1 MASIRSDVC
10 GSFESPIVISD
21 DVLDERNRSIV
32 NESSFDSSNLN
43 EDGEFWDIGDPSYM
57 CGKPTKPTNPR
68 YSGCCMNGNIEIP
81 KLTAPPDV
89 LHQLMFSNDAKS
101 SHYLKNIRSYNSMF
115 GFTSMGGK
123 VDNSVNTGGGPP
135 VFRLYGQNY
144 HLIGSLLPVDGCE
157 PKFAQLYVYDTDD
170 EINYRI
176 TSVRFYRQ
184 RDAVNNLH
192 SEIVSDLQHMLD
204 KENVLV
210 KSFRMAKEKIGLENQ
225 PNVSLKLLG
234 KRGRDGRTHNLPS
247 VSEVAMLVVGDFDEA
262 LGDRDIVVVKKSGQ
276 LQRISELHPSY
287 LPLQYPLLFPY
298 GEDGYKEDI
307 GFSRNSSSSSTHRK
321 SISPKEFFAFRLH
334 ERISEYSILLFGRR
348 LFQQFVVDA
357 YTMIETGRL
366 TFVRTHQKRLRAE
379 LYSGLAEAVLRGETD
394 GSRHGKRIILP
405 SSFVGGAR
413 YMVQNY
419 QDAMAICRWIG
430 YPNLFITFTC
440 NPKWPEICRYL
451 ASKGLKSDDRP
462 DIICRIFKVKLDNL
476 IRDLK
481 SKKIFGVVKAVVYTV
496 EFQKRGLPH
505 AHILLFLSNE
515 DKHPKPQRIDEI
527 ISAELPDQATDPHY
541 HEYVKEF
548 MMHGPCGIVRK
559 SSPCMLN
566 GRCSKYFPKKYL
578 AATNIDDDG
587 YPAYRRRDNGR
598 VVMKDG
604 VPLDNRYVVPHNRFL
619 LMKYGGHINVEW
631 CNQSRSI
638 KYLFKYINKGYD
650 RVTTSFFQSGAGGT
664 ERCIDEVS
672 LYYDCRYISSCEA
685 AWRIF
690 GFEIQYKDP
699 PVERLSF
706 HLPDQQHVVFDEA
719 DDLDTVLNRKT
730 IHESKFL
737 AWMEAN
743 KIYSQGRDLTYGE
756 FPTKFVWKKNR
767 WEPRK
772 QRYSIG
778 RLFYV
783 APGSG
788 DMYYL
793 RCLLNI
799 VKGASSYEDIR
810 CVNGVQYDTFR
821 DACFALGLLD
831 DDKEY
836 VDGIVEASFWASAH
850 SLRLL
855 FVSLLTSESISRPD
869 FVWQR
874 CWKYLFED
882 VLYNRRKLTN
892 NPGMILSE
900 DEIQNVALAEIEKLL
915 QNLGKTLRDFH
926 GLPYPDSQ
934 YFESSEN
941 RLIADELCYD
951 RECLAREYLESI
963 SKFTGEQLSVHDTI
977 MSSVHS
983 NYGGIFFVYG
993 YGGTGKTFIW
1003 RSLSAGIRS
1012 KGDII
1017 LNVASSGI
1025 ASLLLP
1031 GGRTAH
1037 SRFKIP
1043 INVNEDSMYNIK
1055 PGGAL
1060 AELIVRAK
1068 LIIWDEAP
1076 MIHKHCIEAVDRTLR
1091 DIMRVCDELNRN
1103 KPFGGK
1109 TVVFGGDFRQILPVV
1124 PKGSRQDV
1132 VNATINSSY
1141 LWKSCTVLR
1150 LTKNMRLLNTENVH
1164 EASKLKEFS
1173 SWVASIGDGVIG
1185 GPNDGEVA
1193 IQLPIDI
1200 VLPNSGDPLRTIV
1213 SNVYPSYMNPE
1224 ELISCLHGRAIL
1236 APTLEVVDEVN
1247 QFMISLDQSQGR
1259 VYFSSDSISNSDS
1272 TSNGLA
1278 EIHSV
1283 EFLNKLKCSGTPN
1296 HELLLKV
1303 GTPVMLLRN
1312 IDLSNGLCNG
1322 TRLIITRLGDYV
1334 LEGHVLGGHN
1344 IGHKVLIPRMSLIPS
1359 DPRLPFKF
1367 QRRQFPLAVSYAM
1380 TINKSQG
1387 QSLSHVG
1394 LFLRKP
1400 VFNHGQMYVAISR
1413 VTSREGLKIFVC
1425 KDEVDEGNGDTT
1437 VNIVYKEVFQNL

>member
-1 MASIRSDVC
+1 
-10 GSFESPIVISD
+10 
-21 DVLDERNRSIV
+21 
-32 NESSFDSSNLN
+32 
-43 EDGEFWDIGDPSYM
+43 
-57 CGKPTKPTNPR
+57 
-68 YSGCCMNGNIEIP
+68 
-81 KLTAPPDV
+81 
-89 LHQLMFSNDAKS
+89 
-101 SHYLKNIRSYNSMF
+101 
-115 GFTSMGGK
+115 MGGK
-123 VDNSVNTGGGPP
+123 DDNSVNIGGGPP
-135 VFRLYGQNY
+135 VFRLHGQNY
-144 HLIGSLLPVDGCE
+144 HLIDSLLPLDGCE
-157 PKFAQLYVYDTDD
+157 PKFAQLYVYDTDN

-176 TSVRFYRQ
+176 TSVRQ

-192 SEIVSDLQHMLD
+192 SGIVSDLQHMLD
-204 KENVLV
+204 EENALV
-210 KSFRMAKEKIGLENQ
+210 KSFRMAKEKIGHENQ
-225 PNVSLKLLG
+225 TNVSLRLLG
-234 KRGRDGRTHNLPS
+234 MRGRDGRTHNLPS
-247 VSEVAMLVVGDFDEA
+247 VSEVVVLAVGDFDEA

-276 LQRISELHPSY
+276 LQCISELHPPY

-298 GEDGYKEDI
+298 GEDGYREDI

-379 LYSGLAEAVLRGETD
+379 LYSGLAEAVLRSETD

-451 ASKGLKSDDRP
+451 ASKDLKSDDRP

-481 SKKIFGVVKAVVYTV
+481 IVYMV

-515 DKHPKPQRIDEI
+515 DKQPKPQRIDEI
-527 ISAELPDQATDPHY
+527 ISAELPDQVIDPHY

-548 MMHGPCGIVRK
+548 MMHGPCVIVRK

-578 AATNIDDDG
+578 AAKNFDDDG

-604 VPLDNRYVVPHNRFL
+604 VPLDNRYVVPHNHFL
-619 LMKYGGHINVEW
+619 LMKYVGHVNVEW
-631 CNQSRSI
+631 CNQSQSI

-650 RVTTSFFQSGAGGT
+650 RVTTSFFQSGADGA

-706 HLPDQQHVVFDEA
+706 HLPDQQHVIFDEA
-719 DDLDTVLNRKT
+719 DDLDTILNRKT

-756 FPTKFVWKKNR
+756 FPTKFVWKKNH

-783 APGSG
+783 APCSG

-799 VKGASSYEDIR
+799 VKGASSYEDIK

-821 DACFALGLLD
+821 DACFVLGLLD

-836 VDGIVEASFWASAH
+836 VKWNCRGFFLGFSS
-850 SLRLL
+850 
-855 FVSLLTSESISRPD
+855 
-869 FVWQR
+869 
-874 CWKYLFED
+874 LFEIA
-882 VLYNRRKLTN
+882 LC
-892 NPGMILSE
+892 MILSE
-900 DEIQNVALAEIEKLL
+900 DEIQNFALAEIEKLL

-926 GLPYPDSQ
+926 GLPYPDNQ

-941 RLIADELCYD
+941 RLITDELCYD
-951 RECLAREYLESI
+951 REGLEREYLEFI
-963 SKFTGEQLSVHDTI
+963 SKFTDEQLSVHVTI

-983 NYGGIFFVYG
+983 NDGGIFFVYG
-993 YGGTGKTFIW
+993 YRGTGKTFIW

-1012 KGDII
+1012 KGNIV

-1025 ASLLLP
+1025 AFLLFS
-1031 GGRTAH
+1031 GGRTTH
-1037 SRFKIP
+1037 SQFKIP
-1043 INVNEDSMYNIK
+1043 INVNGDSMCNIK

-1076 MIHKHCIEAVDRTLR
+1076 MIHKHCIEVVDRTLR
-1091 DIMRVCDELNRN
+1091 DIMRVFNELHSN

-1109 TVVFGGDFRQILPVV
+1109 TVIFGGDFRQILPVV

-1150 LTKNMRLLNTENVH
+1150 LTKNMRLLNVENVD

-1200 VLPNSGDPLRTIV
+1200 VLSNSGDPLRTIV

-1224 ELISCLHGRAIL
+1224 ELISCLHGCAIL

-1247 QFMISLDQSQGR
+1247 QFMISLDQSQ
-1259 VYFSSDSISNSDS
+1259 VF
-1272 TSNGLA
+1272 
-1278 EIHSV
+1278 
-1283 EFLNKLKCSGTPN
+1283 
-1296 HELLLKV
+1296 
-1303 GTPVMLLRN
+1303 
-1312 IDLSNGLCNG
+1312 
-1322 TRLIITRLGDYV
+1322 RL
-1334 LEGHVLGGHN
+1334 
-1344 IGHKVLIPRMSLIPS
+1344 
-1359 DPRLPFKF
+1359 
-1367 QRRQFPLAVSYAM
+1367 
-1380 TINKSQG
+1380 
-1387 QSLSHVG
+1387 
-1394 LFLRKP
+1394 
-1400 VFNHGQMYVAISR
+1400 
-1413 VTSREGLKIFVC
+1413 
-1425 KDEVDEGNGDTT
+1425 
-1437 VNIVYKEVFQNL
+1437 

>member
-1 MASIRSDVC
+1 
-10 GSFESPIVISD
+10 
-21 DVLDERNRSIV
+21 
-32 NESSFDSSNLN
+32 
-43 EDGEFWDIGDPSYM
+43 
-57 CGKPTKPTNPR
+57 
-68 YSGCCMNGNIEIP
+68 
-81 KLTAPPDV
+81 
-89 LHQLMFSNDAKS
+89 
-101 SHYLKNIRSYNSMF
+101 
-115 GFTSMGGK
+115 MGGK
-123 VDNSVNTGGGPP
+123 VDHSVNTGGGPP
-135 VFRLYGQNY
+135 VFRLHGQNY
-144 HLIGSLLPVDGCE
+144 HLIGSLLPLDGCE
-157 PKFAQLYVYDTDD
+157 PKFAQLYVYDTDN

-176 TSVRFYRQ
+176 TSVRQ

-192 SEIVSDLQHMLD
+192 LEIVSDLQHMLD
-204 KENVLV
+204 EENALV
-210 KSFRMAKEKIGLENQ
+210 KSFRMAKEMIGHENR
-225 PNVSLKLLG
+225 PNVSLRLLG
-234 KRGRDGRTHNLPS
+234 KRGRDGRTYNLPS
-247 VSEVAMLVVGDFDEA
+247 VSEVAVLVVGDSDEA
-262 LGDRDIVVVKKSGQ
+262 LGDRDIIVVEKSGQ

-298 GEDGYKEDI
+298 GEDGYREDI
-307 GFSRNSSSSSTHRK
+307 GFSRNSSSSTHRK

-481 SKKIFGVVKAVVYTV
+481 SKKIFGAVKAVVYTV

-515 DKHPKPQRIDEI
+515 DKQPKPQRIDEI
-527 ISAELPDQATDPHY
+527 ISAELPDQVTDPHY

-548 MMHGPCGIVRK
+548 MMHGPCGVVKK
-559 SSPCMLN
+559 SSPCMVN

-619 LMKYGGHINVEW
+619 LMKYGGHVNVEW
-631 CNQSRSI
+631 CNQSQSI

-650 RVTTSFFQSGAGGT
+650 RVTTSFFQSGADGV

-706 HLPDQQHVVFDEA
+706 HLPDQQHVIFDEA

-756 FPTKFVWKKNR
+756 FPTKFVWKKNH

-793 RCLLNI
+793 RCLLNV

-810 CVNGVQYDTFR
+810 SVNGIQYDTFR

-869 FVWQR
+869 FVWQS
-874 CWKYLFED
+874 CWKYLSED

-892 NPGMILSE
+892 YPGLILSE
-900 DEIQNVALAEIEKLL
+900 DEIQNFALAEIEKLL
-915 QNLGKTLRDFH
+915 QNVGKTLRDFH
-926 GLPYPDSQ
+926 GLSYPDNQ

-941 RLIADELCYD
+941 RLITDELCYD
-951 RECLAREYLESI
+951 REGLASEYLEFI
-963 SKFTGEQLSVHDTI
+963 SKFTDEQLSVHDTI
-977 MSSVHS
+977 MSSVYS
-983 NYGGIFFVYG
+983 NNGGIFFVYG

-1012 KGDII
+1012 KGDIV

-1043 INVNEDSMYNIK
+1043 INVNEDSMCNIK
-1055 PGGAL
+1055 PGSAL

-1091 DIMRVCDELNRN
+1091 DIMRVCDELHRN

-1150 LTKNMRLLNTENVH
+1150 LTKNMRLLNVESVD

-1173 SWVASIGDGVIG
+1173 SWVASIGDGVVG

-1200 VLPNSGDPLRTIV
+1200 VLSNSGDPLRTIV

-1259 VYFSSDSISNSDS
+1259 VYFSCDSISNSDS

-1283 EFLNKLKCSGTPN
+1283 EFLNSLKCSGTPN

-1312 IDLSNGLCNG
+1312 IDMSNGLCNG

-1334 LEGHVLGGHN
+1334 LEGQVLGGHN

-1359 DPRLPFKF
+1359 NPRLPFKF
-1367 QRRQFPLAVSYAM
+1367 RRRQFPLAVSYAM

-1400 VFNHGQMYVAISR
+1400 VFNHGQLYVAISR
-1413 VTSREGLKIFVC
+1413 VTSREGLKILVC
-1425 KDEVDEGNGDTT
+1425 KDERGEGNGDST

>member
-1 MASIRSDVC
+1 M
-10 GSFESPIVISD
+10 
-21 DVLDERNRSIV
+21 
-32 NESSFDSSNLN
+32 
-43 EDGEFWDIGDPSYM
+43 
-57 CGKPTKPTNPR
+57 
-68 YSGCCMNGNIEIP
+68 
-81 KLTAPPDV
+81 
-89 LHQLMFSNDAKS
+89 
-101 SHYLKNIRSYNSMF
+101 
-115 GFTSMGGK
+115 
-123 VDNSVNTGGGPP
+123 
-135 VFRLYGQNY
+135 
-144 HLIGSLLPVDGCE
+144 
-157 PKFAQLYVYDTDD
+157 
-170 EINYRI
+170 
-176 TSVRFYRQ
+176 Q

-192 SEIVSDLQHMLD
+192 LEIVSDLQHMLD
-204 KENVLV
+204 EENALV
-210 KSFRMAKEKIGLENQ
+210 KSFRMVKEKIGHENQ
-225 PNVSLKLLG
+225 PNVSLRLLG

-247 VSEVAMLVVGDFDEA
+247 VYEVAMLVVGDFDEA
-262 LGDRDIVVVKKSGQ
+262 LGDRDIVVVQKSGQ

-298 GEDGYKEDI
+298 GEDGYREDI

-321 SISPKEFFAFRLH
+321 KISPKEFFAFRLH
-334 ERISEYSILLFGRR
+334 ERNSEFSILLFGRR

-366 TFVRTHQKRLRAE
+366 TYVRTHQKRLRAE
-379 LYSGLAEAVLRGETD
+379 LYSGLAEAVLRSETD

-405 SSFVGGAR
+405 SSFVGGTR
-413 YMVQNY
+413 YM
-419 QDAMAICRWIG
+419 
-430 YPNLFITFTC
+430 
-440 NPKWPEICRYL
+440 
-451 ASKGLKSDDRP
+451 
-462 DIICRIFKVKLDNL
+462 
-476 IRDLK
+476 
-481 SKKIFGVVKAVVYTV
+481 
-496 EFQKRGLPH
+496 KRGLPH

-515 DKHPKPQRIDEI
+515 DKQPKPQRIDEI
-527 ISAELPDQATDPHY
+527 ISAELPDQVTDPHY

-548 MMHGPCGIVRK
+548 MMHGPCGVARK

-587 YPAYRRRDNGR
+587 YPVYRCRDNGR

-619 LMKYGGHINVEW
+619 LMKYGGHVNVEW
-631 CNQSRSI
+631 CNQSQSI

-650 RVTTSFFQSGAGGT
+650 RVTTSFFQSGADGA
-664 ERCIDEVS
+664 ERCIDE
-672 LYYDCRYISSCEA
+672 
-685 AWRIF
+685 
-690 GFEIQYKDP
+690 
-699 PVERLSF
+699 
-706 HLPDQQHVVFDEA
+706 
-719 DDLDTVLNRKT
+719 T

-756 FPTKFVWKKNR
+756 FPTKFVWKKNH

-799 VKGASSYEDIR
+799 VKGASFYEDIR
-810 CVNGVQYDTFR
+810 CVNGVQYETFR

-836 VDGIVEASFWASAH
+836 VDGIAEASFWASAH

-869 FVWQR
+869 FVWQS
-874 CWKYLFED
+874 CWKYLSKD

-892 NPGMILSE
+892 YPGMILSE
-900 DEIQNVALAEIEKLL
+900 DEIQNFALAEIEKLL
-915 QNLGKTLRDFH
+915 LNVDKTLRDFH
-926 GLPYPDSQ
+926 GLPYPDNQ

-941 RLIADELCYD
+941 RLISDELCYD
-951 RECLAREYLESI
+951 REGLAREYLEFI
-963 SKFTGEQLSVHDTI
+963 SKFTDEQLSVHDTI
-977 MSSVHS
+977 MSFVHS
-983 NYGGIFFVYG
+983 NDGGIFFVYG

-1012 KGDII
+1012 KGDIV

-1025 ASLLLP
+1025 ASLLLH
-1031 GGRTAH
+1031 GGRTTH

-1043 INVNEDSMYNIK
+1043 INVNEDSMCNIK
-1055 PGGAL
+1055 PGSAL

-1091 DIMRVCDELNRN
+1091 DIMRVCNELNSN

-1109 TVVFGGDFRQILPVV
+1109 TVVFGGDFRQILSAV

-1141 LWKSCTVLR
+1141 LWKRCTVLR
-1150 LTKNMRLLNTENVH
+1150 LTKNMRLLNVENVD
-1164 EASKLKEFS
+1164 EASELKEFF

-1213 SNVYPSYMNPE
+1213 SNIYPSYMNPE

-1247 QFMISLDQSQGR
+1247 QFMISLDQAQCR

-1283 EFLNKLKCSGTPN
+1283 EFLNNLKCSCTPN

-1334 LEGHVLGGHN
+1334 LEGQVLGGHN
-1344 IGHKVLIPRMSLIPS
+1344 IGRKVLIPRMSLIPS

-1394 LFLRKP
+1394 LFLRKL
-1400 VFNHGQMYVAISR
+1400 VFNHGQLCVAISR
-1413 VTSREGLKIFVC
+1413 VTSREGLKILVC
-1425 KDEVDEGNGDTT
+1425 KDEEDESSGDSTI
-1437 VNIVYKEVFQNL
+1437 NIVYKKVFQNL

>member
-1 MASIRSDVC
+1 
-10 GSFESPIVISD
+10 
-21 DVLDERNRSIV
+21 
-32 NESSFDSSNLN
+32 
-43 EDGEFWDIGDPSYM
+43 
-57 CGKPTKPTNPR
+57 
-68 YSGCCMNGNIEIP
+68 
-81 KLTAPPDV
+81 
-89 LHQLMFSNDAKS
+89 
-101 SHYLKNIRSYNSMF
+101 
-115 GFTSMGGK
+115 
-123 VDNSVNTGGGPP
+123 
-135 VFRLYGQNY
+135 
-144 HLIGSLLPVDGCE
+144 
-157 PKFAQLYVYDTDD
+157 
-170 EINYRI
+170 
-176 TSVRFYRQ
+176 
-184 RDAVNNLH
+184 
-192 SEIVSDLQHMLD
+192 
-204 KENVLV
+204 
-210 KSFRMAKEKIGLENQ
+210 MAKEKIGHENQ
-225 PNVSLKLLG
+225 PNVSLRLLG
-234 KRGRDGRTHNLPS
+234 KRGRDGRTYNLPS
-247 VSEVAMLVVGDFDEA
+247 VSEVAVLVVGDFDEA

-298 GEDGYKEDI
+298 GEDGYREDI
-307 GFSRNSSSSSTHRK
+307 GFSKNSSSSSTHRK

-394 GSRHGKRIILP
+394 GSRYGKRIILP

-481 SKKIFGVVKAVVYTV
+481 SEKIFGTVKAVVYTV

-515 DKHPKPQRIDEI
+515 DKQPKPQRIDEI
-527 ISAELPDQATDPHY
+527 ISAELPDQVTDPHY
-541 HEYVKEF
+541 YECVKEF
-548 MMHGPCGIVRK
+548 MMHGPCGVVRK

-566 GRCSKYFPKKYL
+566 GRCSKYFPKKYR
-578 AATNIDDDG
+578 AATNIDEDG

-619 LMKYGGHINVEW
+619 LMKYSGHVNVEW
-631 CNQSRSI
+631 CNQSQSI
-638 KYLFKYINKGYD
+638 K
-650 RVTTSFFQSGAGGT
+650 
-664 ERCIDEVS
+664 
-672 LYYDCRYISSCEA
+672 YISSCEA

-706 HLPDQQHVVFDEA
+706 HLPDQQHVIFDEA
-719 DDLDTVLNRKT
+719 ADLDTVLNRKT

-737 AWMEAN
+737 SWMEAN

-756 FPTKFVWKKNR
+756 FPTKFVWKKNH

-783 APGSG
+783 APGSS

-799 VKGASSYEDIR
+799 VKGASSYEDIK
-810 CVNGVQYDTFR
+810 CVNGVQYATFR

-836 VDGIVEASFWASAH
+836 VHGIVEASFWASAQ

-855 FVSLLTSESISRPD
+855 YVSLLTSESISRPD
-869 FVWQR
+869 FVWQN
-874 CWKYLFED
+874 CWKYLSED

-892 NPGMILSE
+892 YPGLILSE
-900 DEIQNVALAEIEKLL
+900 DEIQNFALAEIEKLL

-926 GLPYPDSQ
+926 GLSYPDNQ
-934 YFESSEN
+934 YFESCEN
-941 RLIADELCYD
+941 RLITDELCYD
-951 RECLAREYLESI
+951 RDGLASEYSECI
-963 SKFTGEQLSVHDTI
+963 SKFTDEQLYVHDTI
-977 MSSVHS
+977 MSSVYS
-983 NYGGIFFVYG
+983 NDGRIFFVYG
-993 YGGTGKTFIW
+993 YGSTGKTFIW
-1003 RSLSAGIRS
+1003 RALSAGIRS
-1012 KGDII
+1012 KGDIV

-1043 INVNEDSMYNIK
+1043 IIVNEDSMCNIK
-1055 PGGAL
+1055 PGSAL
-1060 AELIVRAK
+1060 AELIMRAK
-1068 LIIWDEAP
+1068 LIIWDAAP

-1150 LTKNMRLLNTENVH
+1150 LTKNMRLLNVENID

-1173 SWVASIGDGVIG
+1173 SWVASIGDGVVG
-1185 GPNDGEVA
+1185 GPNDGEVS
-1193 IQLPIDI
+1193 IQLPTDI
-1200 VLPNSGDPLRTIV
+1200 VLSNSGDPLRTIV

-1224 ELISCLHGRAIL
+1224 DLISCLHGRAIL

-1247 QFMISLDQSQGR
+1247 QFMISLDQSPGR
-1259 VYFSSDSISNSDS
+1259 VYFSSDSISKSDF

-1283 EFLNKLKCSGTPN
+1283 EFLNSLKCSGTPN

-1334 LEGHVLGGHN
+1334 LEGRVLGGHN

-1359 DPRLPFKF
+1359 DPRLSFKF
-1367 QRRQFPLAVSYAM
+1367 QRRQFPLTVSYAM

-1400 VFNHGQMYVAISR
+1400 VFNHGQLYVAISR
-1413 VTSREGLKIFVC
+1413 VQVVKV
-1425 KDEVDEGNGDTT
+1425 
-1437 VNIVYKEVFQNL
+1437 

>member
-1 MASIRSDVC
+1 MQVGEEETTA
-10 GSFESPIVISD
+10 ET
-21 DVLDERNRSIV
+21 
-32 NESSFDSSNLN
+32 NEP
-43 EDGEFWDIGDPSYM
+43 EPV
-57 CGKPTKPTNPR
+57 
-68 YSGCCMNGNIEIP
+68 
-81 KLTAPPDV
+81 APPV
-89 LHQLMFSNDAKS
+89 VK
-101 SHYLKNIRSYNSMF
+101 
-115 GFTSMGGK
+115 
-123 VDNSVNTGGGPP
+123 
-135 VFRLYGQNY
+135 
-144 HLIGSLLPVDGCE
+144 
-157 PKFAQLYVYDTDD
+157 PKP
-170 EINYRI
+170 I
-176 TSVRFYRQ
+176 
-184 RDAVNNLH
+184 
-192 SEIVSDLQHMLD
+192 
-204 KENVLV
+204 
-210 KSFRMAKEKIGLENQ
+210 
-225 PNVSLKLLG
+225 
-234 KRGRDGRTHNLPS
+234 KRK
-247 VSEVAMLVVGDFDEA
+247 LVVKADPKADSPKP
-262 LGDRDIVVVKKSGQ
+262 R
-276 LQRISELHPSY
+276 RISQRCL
-287 LPLQYPLLFPY
+287 
-298 GEDGYKEDI
+298 
-307 GFSRNSSSSSTHRK
+307 
-321 SISPKEFFAFRLH
+321 
-334 ERISEYSILLFGRR
+334 GRR

-366 TFVRTHQKRLRAE
+366 TFVRTHQKRLLAE

-413 YMVQNY
+413 YMVQIIK
-419 QDAMAICRWIG
+419 MRWRSVG
-430 YPNLFITFTC
+430 GL
-440 NPKWPEICRYL
+440 EICRYL

-481 SKKIFGVVKAVVYTV
+481 SKKIFGAVKAVVYTV

-515 DKHPKPQRIDEI
+515 DKQPKPQRIDEI
-527 ISAELPDQATDPHY
+527 ISVELPDQVADPHY
-541 HEYVKEF
+541 YEYVKEY
-548 MMHGPCGIVRK
+548 MMHGPCGVVRK
-559 SSPCMLN
+559 SSPCMVN
-566 GRCSKYFPKKYL
+566 GRCSTYFPKKYL
-578 AATNIDDDG
+578 AVTSIDEDG

-598 VVMKDG
+598 IVVTDG
-604 VPLDNRYVVPHNRFL
+604 VPLDNRYVVPHNRYL
-619 LMKYGGHINVEW
+619 LMKYGGHVNVEW
-631 CNQSRSI
+631 CNQSQSI
-638 KYLFKYINKGYD
+638 K
-650 RVTTSFFQSGAGGT
+650 
-664 ERCIDEVS
+664 
-672 LYYDCRYISSCEA
+672 YISSCEA

-706 HLPDQQHVVFDEA
+706 HLSDQQHVIFDEA
-719 DDLDTVLNRKT
+719 ADLVTVLNRKT

-756 FPTKFVWKKNR
+756 FPTKFVWKKNH

-810 CVNGVQYDTFR
+810 CVNGVQYATFR

-836 VDGIVEASFWASAH
+836 VHGIVEASFWASAH

-855 FVSLLTSESISRPD
+855 YVSLLTSESISRPD
-869 FVWQR
+869 FVWQS
-874 CWKYLFED
+874 CCKQLSED
-882 VLYNRRKLTN
+882 VLYSRRKLTN
-892 NPGMILSE
+892 NPGLILSE
-900 DEIQNVALAEIEKLL
+900 DEIQNFALAEIEKLL

-926 GLPYPDSQ
+926 GLPYTGIQ
-934 YFESSEN
+934 YFESCEN
-941 RLIADELCYD
+941 RLIIDELCYD
-951 RECLAREYLESI
+951 RDVLASEYSECI
-963 SKFTGEQLSVHDTI
+963 SKFTDEQLCVHDTI
-977 MSSVHS
+977 MSSVYS
-983 NYGGIFFVYG
+983 NDGGIFFVYG

-1003 RSLSAGIRS
+1003 RALSAGIRS
-1012 KGDII
+1012 KGDIV

-1025 ASLLLP
+1025 ASLLLS

-1037 SRFKIP
+1037 SLFKIP
-1043 INVNEDSMYNIK
+1043 IIVNEDSMCNIK
-1055 PGGAL
+1055 PGSAL

-1091 DIMRVCDELNRN
+1091 DIMRVSDQLNMN

-1109 TVVFGGDFRQILPVV
+1109 TVVFGGDFRQILHVV

-1141 LWKSCTVLR
+1141 LWKSCTVVR
-1150 LTKNMRLLNTENVH
+1150 LTKNMRLLNVENVD

-1173 SWVASIGDGVIG
+1173 SWVASIDDGVIG
-1185 GPNDGEVA
+1185 GPNDGEVS
-1193 IQLPIDI
+1193 IQLPADI
-1200 VLPNSGDPLRTIV
+1200 VLSNSGDPLRTIV
-1213 SNVYPSYMNPE
+1213 SNVYPSYMIPE

-1247 QFMISLDQSQGR
+1247 QFMISLDQSPGR
-1259 VYFSSDSISNSDS
+1259 VYLSSDSNSKSDF

-1283 EFLNKLKCSGTPN
+1283 EFLNSLKCSGTPN

-1334 LEGHVLGGHN
+1334 LEGRVLGGHN

-1367 QRRQFPLAVSYAM
+1367 QRRQFPLTVSYAM
-1380 TINKSQG
+1380 TINKSQD

-1400 VFNHGQMYVAISR
+1400 VFNHEQLYVVISR
-1413 VTSREGLKIFVC
+1413 VTSREGLKILVC
-1425 KDEVDEGNGDTT
+1425 KDEQGEGYGDSTVNIVY
-1437 VNIVYKEVFQNL
+1437 VNIVYKEVLQNL

>member
-1 MASIRSDVC
+1 MISLRDVC

-21 DVLDERNRSIV
+21 DVLDESNRSIV

-57 CGKPTKPTNPR
+57 CSHCGAIFWYEERLGKPSKPTNPR
-68 YSGCCMNGNIEIP
+68 YSGCRMNGNIEIP
-81 KLTAPPDV
+81 KLTSPPDV

-135 VFRLYGQNY
+135 IFRLHGQNY
-144 HLIGSLLPVDGCE
+144 HLIGSLLPLDGCE
-157 PKFAQLYVYDTDD
+157 PKFAQLYVYDTDN

-176 TSVRFYRQ
+176 TSVRQ

-204 KENVLV
+204 EENVLV
-210 KSFRMAKEKIGLENQ
+210 KSFRMAKEKIGHENQ
-225 PNVSLKLLG
+225 PNVSLRLLG

-334 ERISEYSILLFGRR
+334 ERTSEYSILLFGRR

-419 QDAMAICRWIG
+419 QDAMAI
-430 YPNLFITFTC
+430 Y
-440 NPKWPEICRYL
+440 
-451 ASKGLKSDDRP
+451 DRP
-462 DIICRIFKVKLDNL
+462 DIIRRIFKVKLDNL

-481 SKKIFGVVKAVVYTV
+481 SKKVFGAVKAVVYTV

-527 ISAELPDQATDPHY
+527 ISAELPDQVTDPHY

-548 MMHGPCGIVRK
+548 MTHGPCGVVRK

-619 LMKYGGHINVEW
+619 LMKYSGHVNVEW
-631 CNQSRSI
+631 CNQSQSI

-650 RVTTSFFQSGAGGT
+650 RVTTSFFQSGADGA

-706 HLPDQQHVVFDEA
+706 HLPEQQHVIFDEA
-719 DDLDTVLNRKT
+719 DDLETVLNRKT

-756 FPTKFVWKKNR
+756 FPTKFVWKKNH

-799 VKGASSYEDIR
+799 VKGASSYEDIT

-869 FVWQR
+869 FVWR
-874 CWKYLFED
+874 SCWKYLSED

-892 NPGMILSE
+892 YPGMILSD
-900 DEIQNVALAEIEKLL
+900 DEIQNFALAEIEKLL

-926 GLPYPDSQ
+926 GLPYPDNQ

-941 RLIADELCYD
+941 RLIIDELCYD
-951 RECLAREYLESI
+951 RECLAREYLEFI
-963 SKFTGEQLSVHDTI
+963 SKFTDEQLCVHDTI

-983 NYGGIFFVYG
+983 NDGGIFFVYG

-1012 KGDII
+1012 KGDIV

-1043 INVNEDSMYNIK
+1043 INVNEDSMCNIK

-1091 DIMRVCDELNRN
+1091 DIMRVCNEVNSN

-1150 LTKNMRLLNTENVH
+1150 LTKNMRLLNVENVD

-1185 GPNDGEVA
+1185 GPNDGEVC
-1193 IQLPIDI
+1193 IQLPRDI
-1200 VLPNSGDPLRTIV
+1200 VLSNSGDPLRTIV
-1213 SNVYPSYMNPE
+1213 SYVYPSYMNPE

-1272 TSNGLA
+1272 TSNDLA
-1278 EIHSV
+1278 EIQSV
-1283 EFLNKLKCSGTPN
+1283 EFLNNLKCSGTPN

-1312 IDLSNGLCNG
+1312 IDMSNGLCNG

-1334 LEGHVLGGHN
+1334 LEGQ
-1344 IGHKVLIPRMSLIPS
+1344 
-1359 DPRLPFKF
+1359 F

-1400 VFNHGQMYVAISR
+1400 VFNHGQLYVAISR
-1413 VTSREGLKIFVC
+1413 VTSREGLKILVC
-1425 KDEVDEGNGDTT
+1425 KDEEDEGNGDST

>member
-1 MASIRSDVC
+1 MASIRFDVC

-43 EDGEFWDIGDPSYM
+43 ED
-57 CGKPTKPTNPR
+57 
-68 YSGCCMNGNIEIP
+68 
-81 KLTAPPDV
+81 
-89 LHQLMFSNDAKS
+89 
-101 SHYLKNIRSYNSMF
+101 
-115 GFTSMGGK
+115 GGK

-176 TSVRFYRQ
+176 TSVRQ

-210 KSFRMAKEKIGLENQ
+210 KSFRMAKEKTGLENQ
-225 PNVSLKLLG
+225 PNVSLRLLG

-357 YTMIETGRL
+357 YTMIET
-366 TFVRTHQKRLRAE
+366 
-379 LYSGLAEAVLRGETD
+379 D
-394 GSRHGKRIILP
+394 GSRHGKRITLP

-548 MMHGPCGIVRK
+548 MMHGPCGVVRK
-559 SSPCMLN
+559 SSHCMLN

-619 LMKYGGHINVEW
+619 LMKYDGHINVEW

-672 LYYDCRYISSCEA
+672 LYYNCRYISSCEA

-874 CWKYLFED
+874 C
-882 VLYNRRKLTN
+882 
-892 NPGMILSE
+892 MILSE

-926 GLPYPDSQ
+926 
-934 YFESSEN
+934 
-941 RLIADELCYD
+941 
-951 RECLAREYLESI
+951 AREYLESI

-993 YGGTGKTFIW
+993 YGG
-1003 RSLSAGIRS
+1003 
-1012 KGDII
+1012 
-1017 LNVASSGI
+1017 
-1025 ASLLLP
+1025 
-1031 GGRTAH
+1031 
-1037 SRFKIP
+1037 
-1043 INVNEDSMYNIK
+1043 
-1055 PGGAL
+1055 
-1060 AELIVRAK
+1060 
-1068 LIIWDEAP
+1068 
-1076 MIHKHCIEAVDRTLR
+1076 
-1091 DIMRVCDELNRN
+1091 N

-1224 ELISCLHGRAIL
+1224 ELISCLHGRTIL

-1247 QFMISLDQSQGR
+1247 QFMIYLDQSQGR

-1334 LEGHVLGGHN
+1334 LEGQVLGGHN

-1394 LFLRKP
+1394 LFLRKH
-1400 VFNHGQMYVAISR
+1400 VFNHGQLYVAISR
-1413 VTSREGLKIFVC
+1413 VTSREGLKILVC